1 MDAKIE
7 SSYVP
12 DLDAMTLVTMGLEDM
27 IVKLM
32 LYVLND
38 RAHVIS

>member
-1 MDAKIE
+1 MDAKTE

-12 DLDAMTLVTMGLEDM
+12 DLDGMTLVTMGLEDM